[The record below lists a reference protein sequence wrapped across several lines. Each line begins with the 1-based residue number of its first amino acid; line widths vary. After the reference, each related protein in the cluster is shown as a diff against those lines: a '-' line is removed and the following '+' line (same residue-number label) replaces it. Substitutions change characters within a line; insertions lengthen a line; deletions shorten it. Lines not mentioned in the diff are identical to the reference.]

1 MMRMSFFQNIFQRVR
16 MLLLICRS
24 PLPVENKKQ
33 YNKALL
39 WNCWAIFLYTVATII
54 AAVVIVDIVNNP
66 AKYLNE
72 NEQARLIESY
82 IAYTLVSLFTAWAVS
97 TIVLYFRLFIGWVF
111 RASFTGFLAGEMHR
125 TVVIDDEVGGLTA
138 RTETK
143 GCAFAIINT
152 IINVWLWILLS
163 EFVCPILTVIRI
175 CKTTKNIRLYQQAQK
190 MQ

>member
-54 AAVVIVDIVNNP
+54 AVVVIVDMAINP
-66 AKYLNE
+66 ANHPKVGADAGLS
-72 NEQARLIESY
+72 SY
-82 IAYTLVSLFTAWAVS
+82 IGYAIALVFTAWAVA